1 LGKVVKDPGFGTN
14 SASFAG
20 RMINNNGSFN
30 IKRKGT
36 KTSISQTYH
45 YLIHIKWTWFFVL
58 AFAMF
63 FAINLFFALIY
74 IVIGVE
80 SISVAPNGVFKD
92 LANALFFSVQTF
104 TSLGYGAFAPNT
116 IASGFVSSFEAFV
129 GLAMFAFLT
138 GLIYGRFSK
147 PTPNIR
153 FSQNIVLREFNHT
166 KAIMFRVVNNRA
178 SVMIKPKVTV
188 TLALTRKDNNN
199 KSKRDFYALNL
210 ERDEISYLP
219 TTWTI
224 VHEINSN
231 SPLNEFSTNSII
243 EQDGEILVLIT
254 YYDESF
260 NQELH
265 QMYSYQLN
273 ELLLELKFKQAY
285 YYDSDGKMVLD
296 FELFDVVEN
305 LNVK

>member
-1 LGKVVKDPGFGTN
+1 MGKVVKDPGFGNN
-14 SASFAG
+14 STSFAG
-20 RMINNNGSFN
+20 RMINNDGTFN
-30 IKRKGT
+30 IKRVGT
-36 KTSISQTYH
+36 KTSILQTYH
-45 YLIHIKWTWFFVL
+45 YLIQIKWTWFFVL
-58 AFAMF
+58 AFSMF
-63 FAINLFFALIY
+63 IAINLVFAAIY
-74 IVIGVE
+74 LLIGVE
-80 SISVAPNGVFKD
+80 SISVAPSSFFRN
-92 LANALFFSVQTF
+92 LANAFFFSVQTF

-116 IASGFVSSFEAFV
+116 ISSGFVSSLEAFV

-153 FSQNIVLREFNHT
+153 FSKNIVLREFNHT

-188 TLALTRKDNNN
+188 TLALTRLDNNAHF
-199 KSKRDFYALNL
+199 KREFFALNL

-224 VHEINSN
+224 VHEINAE
-231 SPLNEFSTNSII
+231 SPLSKFSSK
-243 EQDGEILVLIT
+243 ELLDQDGELLVLMT

-265 QMYSYQLN
+265 QMYSYQLE
-273 ELLLELKFKQAY
+273 ELLLDHKFTQAY
-285 YYDSDGKMVLD
+285 YYDDDGKMVLD
-296 FELFDVVEN
+296 FNLFDEVEN